1 MIPALIV
8 AAAAGAILVWVLQPL
23 KNKHLG
29 GFDEAPVLLEEAE
42 ARKRAA
48 LEAIIDMENE
58 RAAGKLSAADFEALR
73 GQYEVE
79 AVRALKELDALTG
92 RVGTDD
98 AALESE
104 IARMRA
110 GLVCPRCGAWK
121 TGETCDRCHE
131 SST

>member
-1 MIPALIV
+1 MIPALLV
-8 AAAAGAILVWVLQPL
+8 AMAAGAVLIWVLQPL
-23 KNKHLG
+23 G
-29 GFDEAPVLLEEAE
+29 GKRRSAFDETGVLIEEAG

-58 RAAGKLSAADFEALR
+58 RASGKLSEAGFEALR

-79 AVRALKELDALTG
+79 AVRALKEIDALSG
-92 RVGTDD
+92 QLEGDD
-98 AALESE
+98 AVLESE

-110 GLVCPRCGAWK
+110 GLTCPRCGAWK
-121 TGETCDRCHE
+121 TGETCERCHE